1 MGRKT
6 LPFVQSLV
14 FMLILA
20 LLIGSI
26 NNQLCFADTVSP
38 TYGANSEYS
47 EYLVECGDVLEIA
60 VWGHKDLSGIVTV
73 NENGKISLTGL
84 LEEIDVLGLTVPEV
98 QAYLTEK
105 LTYYLKDPKVTVT
118 LREAKAIRITV
129 IGSVRSPGVYP
140 FRSKPTLVDALAS
153 AGGYI
158 PEADLT
164 CVRINRIT
172 TPGSANGMKSES
184 IIVDISKTL
193 AGEEEV
199 GSELCPFLQDGD
211 VVHVPLKARTVS
223 VLGEVQKPRVYTI
236 DTAGAGTRVFDI
248 IAAAGGPG
256 INADTSCIRV
266 TRYGEHGTEIIE
278 ADLDTL
284 EDTQSRASGAREQ
297 YDGTFKLVPGDVVY
311 VPKAI
316 RVQVL
321 GQVRNPG
328 SYQLKAKST
337 FVHAIAQAGGALDS
351 ADTSS
356 VSLHRGKGEEVGVLA
371 LDLDAALTGKLPRE
385 ESILKDQDTI
395 IVPELIREVS
405 VLGAVSRPGVY
416 RIHEDTRILQVL
428 ALAGG
433 IAEDGDGTSA
443 ILTRKLESGEAE
455 RLEINLE
462 KLQMREGEEE
472 NYLVHN
478 GDIIYVPRAVTVMVL
493 GKVKAPGT
501 YALGS
506 TGRLMD
512 ALSRAGGILPDGDQ
526 TSVTLTRNANGCQEF
541 KEIDIKAIMAGAG
554 ELNINLLNGDII
566 FVPDLIREVSVLG
579 EVARPGVYKIRD
591 NTTLLECLAQAGGI
605 TEIGDSTA
613 VRITRRN
620 QDGIPI
626 IHTVDTDDIHLEAE
640 SIEVGPL
647 VNGDIIYVPRAIAV
661 QVLGEVAQPGLY
673 RMKAGSCLLDAIA
686 LAGGLKDDSDS
697 TQVIITSRTLSSE
710 ITGTNI
716 PCDTPGNTGVTDFA
730 TGALRTVDINHVLM
744 GTNPSDNIPL
754 ADQDTIFVP
763 KLNREVVVLGEVARP
778 GLYKLPKGAKLMD
791 ALAIAGGPTKRAALE
806 AVCIFR
812 EGRVTAAEQVV
823 LGHDNLFFTG
833 KAEENPPVQGQ
844 DIVYVPS
851 TTKLEWDRIFSFLS
865 GLKLIKDLFL
875 R

>member
-1 MGRKT
+1 MGRKA
-6 LPFVQSLV
+6 LSLV
-14 FMLILA
+14 RSIILMLIFV
-20 LLIGSI
+20 LLIAPAV
-26 NNQLCFADTVSP
+26 NQLCLAETVTP
-38 TYGANSEYS
+38 TYAASREYPVG
-47 EYLVECGDVLEIA
+47 YGDVLEIA
-60 VWGHKDLSGIVTV
+60 VWGHKDLSSIVTV
-73 NENGKISLTGL
+73 SEDGKISLTGF

-98 QAYLTEK
+98 QAVLTEK
-105 LTYYLKDPKVTVT
+105 LAYYLKNPKVTVT
-118 LREAKAIRITV
+118 LREAKATRITV

-140 FRSKPTLVDALAS
+140 FRSKPTLMDALAS

-164 CVRINRIT
+164 CIRITRIT
-172 TPGSANGMKSES
+172 TPSSASSMKSES
-184 IIVDISKTL
+184 IIVDMNKAL
-193 AGEEEV
+193 AGEGEV
-199 GSELCPFLQDGD
+199 DPVSCPFLEDGD
-211 VVHVPLKARTVS
+211 VVYVPMKARTVS
-223 VLGEVQKPRVYTI
+223 VLGEVQRPGVYTA
-236 DTAGAGTRVFDI
+236 DTAGTGTKVFDI

-266 TRYGEHGTEIIE
+266 TRHLEQETRIIE
-278 ADLDTL
+278 VDLDTL
-284 EDTQSRASGAREQ
+284 EDAQFGASGPREQ
-297 YDGTFKLVPGDVVY
+297 HNGTFKLIPGDVVY

-337 FVHAIAQAGGALDS
+337 FVHAIAQAGGTLDS
-351 ADTSS
+351 ADTTCI
-356 VSLHRGKGEEVGVLA
+356 SLHRGSSEEAGVSVLN
-371 LDLDAALTGKLPRE
+371 LDAALSGKLSQE
-385 ESILKDQDTI
+385 AILKDQDTI
-395 IVPELIREVS
+395 IVPELVREVS
-405 VLGAVSRPGVY
+405 VLGAVNRPGVY
-416 RIHEDTRILQVL
+416 RIHKDTRILNVL

-443 ILTRKLESGEAE
+443 ILTRKLQFGKTQ

-462 KLQMREGEEE
+462 ELQMREGEVE
-472 NYLVHN
+472 NYPMHN
-478 GDIIYVPRAVTVMVL
+478 GDIIYVPRSVTVMVL

-526 TSVTLTRNANGCQEF
+526 TSVTLTRNTDGSQEV
-541 KEIDIKAIMAGAG
+541 KEVDIKAIMAGAG
-554 ELNINLLNGDII
+554 ELNISLLNGDII

-591 NTTLLECLAQAGGI
+591 DTTLLECLAQAGGI
-605 TEIGDSTA
+605 TEIGDAAA
-613 VRITRRN
+613 VRITRRS
-620 QDGIPI
+620 QSDIPTTYTI
-626 IHTVDTDDIHLEAE
+626 NADDIHLEAD
-640 SIEVGPL
+640 SIGVRP
-647 VNGDIIYVPRAIAV
+647 VANGDIIYVPRAIAV

-673 RMKAGSCLLDAIA
+673 RMKAGSRLSDAIA
-686 LAGGLKDDSDS
+686 LAGGFKDDANG
-697 TQVIITSRTLSSE
+697 TQVIVTSKASSSG
-710 ITGTNI
+710 ITGTNVT
-716 PCDTPGNTGVTDFA
+716 CDALGETSTTGFA
-730 TGALRTVDINHVLM
+730 TGALRTVDITGVLM
-744 GTNPSDNIPL
+744 GTNLSDNIPL
-754 ADQDTIFVP
+754 ADQDTVFVP
-763 KLNREVVVLGEVARP
+763 KVNREVVIVGEVVRP
-778 GLYKLPKGAKLMD
+778 GLYKLPDGAKLMD

-812 EGRVTAAEQVV
+812 EGRVTAGEQVI

-833 KAEENPPVQGQ
+833 KAEENPSVEGQ

-851 TTKLEWDRIFSFLS
+851 TTKLEWDRVFSFLS